1 MKKTLL
7 IFAILSIYNIYA
19 QTIPQFTQTPSTA
32 SMMGNSLVQMDDF
45 RGKAS
50 INIPLFSMSLGDQ
63 EVPFSLY
70 YNTGGVKVEDVGSN
84 IGMNWN
90 FTGESKIVRKQNGLP
105 DDLKSYVIA
114 KPKYALHMI
123 PLYAGLGL
131 NIDDLLCLNLTEVD
145 NVGYMYAH
153 SIINNDINNFNTNFG
168 MVTQDYYLR
177 PEAPLSPFPSSFLNN
192 MKYVEQSL
200 DTAPDEFTV
209 FLPNGSVFSFVYD
222 HVSGKMKGLNSDKFK
237 ITYNMGTLGINSFT
251 ITDPTGIS
259 YYYAETEEM
268 HLRELTGELL
278 GKQKVIFSI

>member
-84 IGMNWN
+84 IGMNQN

-131 NIDDLLCLNLTEVD
+131 NIDDLLCLNLSEIV
-145 NVGYMYAH
+145 
-153 SIINNDINNFNTNFG
+153 
-168 MVTQDYYLR
+168 
-177 PEAPLSPFPSSFLNN
+177 
-192 MKYVEQSL
+192 
-200 DTAPDEFTV
+200 
-209 FLPNGSVFSFVYD
+209 
-222 HVSGKMKGLNSDKFK
+222 
-237 ITYNMGTLGINSFT
+237 
-251 ITDPTGIS
+251 
-259 YYYAETEEM
+259 
-268 HLRELTGELL
+268 
-278 GKQKVIFSI
+278 